1 MANLLK
7 VYSTNESDVEASTD
21 HPQEK
26 RFDYSQRAQWLR
38 GVVLGCNEGVM
49 SSSILVMGM
58 SVFIDN
64 TNDLVI
70 TGLMGLIAGAL
81 AIATAEY
88 ISVYTQI
95 DVVEAQNERD
105 RRSGRVGGGSAP
117 SPTQIGLAASL
128 TYLIGGFVPILT
140 AFFVRHHVLRF
151 IAVAFAACLS
161 MSGAGYFAATLGKAP
176 VLRSCA
182 RVLMGGWIEIAIMIG
197 KRKVLEC
204 YGL

>member
-1 MANLLK
+1 MVMMK
-7 VYSTNESDVEASTD
+7 VYSTNENDVEANID
-21 HPQEK
+21 HQPEK
-26 RFDYSQRAQWLR
+26 RFDFSHRAQWLR

-58 SVFIDN
+58 NVFIDN

-70 TGLMGLIAGAL
+70 TGLVGLIAGAL
-81 AIATAEY
+81 AIATAEF

-95 DVVEAQNERD
+95 DIVEAQNDRD
-105 RRSGRVGGGSAP
+105 KKSGRVGGASAP
-117 SPTQIGLAASL
+117 SPTQIGLAASI
-128 TYLIGGFVPILT
+128 TYLIGGSVPIFT
-140 AFFVRHHVLRF
+140 AFFVRHHVLRL
-151 IAVAFAACLS
+151 IAVVFSASLS
-161 MSGAGYFAATLGKAP
+161 MLGAGYFASSLGKAP

>member
-1 MANLLK
+1 M
-7 VYSTNESDVEASTD
+7 YSTDESDVEANID
-21 HPQEK
+21 HQEEK

-38 GVVLGCNEGVM
+38 GVVLGCNEGIM

-58 SVFIDN
+58 TVFIDN
-64 TNDLVI
+64 MDDLLI
-70 TGLMGLIAGAL
+70 TGLVGLIAGAL

-105 RRSGRVGGGSAP
+105 RTSGRLGGASAP
-117 SPTQIGLAASL
+117 SPIQIGLAASL

-151 IAVAFAACLS
+151 IAVAFSASLS
-161 MSGAGYFAATLGKAP
+161 MLGAGYFTASLGKAP
-176 VLRSCA
+176 VLKSCA
-182 RVLMGGWIEIAIMIG
+182 RVLMGGWTEIAIMIG

-204 YGL
+204 YGI

>member
-1 MANLLK
+1 MAMMK
-7 VYSTNESDVEASTD
+7 VYSTNENDVEANIN
-21 HPQEK
+21 HQHEK
-26 RFDYSQRAQWLR
+26 CFDYSQRAQWLR

-49 SSSILVMGM
+49 TSSILVMGM
-58 SVFIDN
+58 TVFIDD
-64 TNDLVI
+64 TNDLVV
-70 TGLMGLIAGAL
+70 TGLVGLIAGAL
-81 AIATAEY
+81 AIATAEF

-105 RRSGRVGGGSAP
+105 RRSDRVGRASAP
-117 SPTQIGLAASL
+117 SPTQIGLAASI
-128 TYLIGGFVPILT
+128 TYLIGGFVPIIT
-140 AFFVRHHVLRF
+140 AFFVRHYVLRF
-151 IAVAFAACLS
+151 IAVAFSASLS
-161 MSGAGYFAATLGKAP
+161 MLGAGYFAASLGKAP